1 MNRRAETSSLRQS
14 LNQMAEEFDT
24 GLSQRYALLFP
35 PAAPSFFQR
44 LRAKPVRLLRR
55 LGLIPPPQPRPLQPW
70 LTELE
75 HVDYGKA
82 AKPLLIWAIGVDRD
96 ELRAACETIRK
107 SQIASPGW
115 APVLVTDVA
124 DFAFFSRL
132 NWLVE
137 YVPSLSAPAD
147 GYSEHKLRYLAW
159 RYRDVPAL
167 SVTADLK
174 GDMLLE
180 DLLVD

>member
-1 MNRRAETSSLRQS
+1 MNRRAETDSLRQS
-14 LNQMAEEFDT
+14 LKQMAEEFDT

-75 HVDYGKA
+75 HVDYSKA

-96 ELRAACETIRK
+96 E
-107 SQIASPGW
+107 W
-115 APVLVTDVA
+115 APWLVTDFA

-132 NWLVE
+132 GWLVE
-137 YVPSLSAPAD
+137 FVPVLSAPAD
-147 GYSEHKLRYLAW
+147 GYYEHKLRYLAW
-159 RYRDVPAL
+159 RYRDMPAL
-167 SVTADLK
+167 SATVEIGEDT
-174 GDMLLE
+174 LLE
-180 DLLVD
+180 DLLVE

>member
-1 MNRRAETSSLRQS
+1 VNRRADTNSLRRNLKQ
-14 LNQMAEEFDT
+14 LAEEFDT

-35 PAAPSFFQR
+35 PAEPSFYQR
-44 LRAKPVRLLRR
+44 LRANPVRLLRR

-82 AKPLLIWAIGVDRD
+82 AKPLLIWAIGIGRD

-107 SQIASPGW
+107 SQIASRGW

-132 NWLVE
+132 SWLVE
-137 YVPSLSAPAD
+137 YVPTLSAPAD
-147 GYSEHKLRYLAW
+147 GYYEHKLRYLAW

-167 SVTADLK
+167 PATVEI
-174 GDMLLE
+174 GEDMLLE
-180 DLLVD
+180 DLLLE